1 MPRSLD
7 HRLGI
12 DVGGTNT
19 DAVILDRSDRVLAK
33 AKVPTTP
40 DVTGGIVAA
49 LDAVI
54 AAPGAEA
61 ARITHAMLGTT
72 HATNAVLERRKL
84 RRVAVIRI
92 GAPAT
97 LGIRPM
103 FEWPADLAGV
113 VAAGAVV
120 VPGGIEFDGRDLSAF
135 DDDAV
140 ARFLGSVAGRAD
152 GVAITSVFAPVSAR
166 HELLAAEIV
175 KRELGEV
182 HVSLSHEIGSVGLLE
197 RENATILNAAL
208 AGVAGEVAGA
218 LGRALAAHSLS
229 PVTFFAQN
237 DGTLMALDH
246 ALRYPVLTI
255 GSGPANS
262 IRGAAFLTGRTDAL
276 VADVGGTSTDIGVL
290 VNGFPRESSQGVEI
304 GGIRTNFRMPDLV
317 TIALGGGTVLSGDE
331 RKVRLGPESVGYR
344 LPSEALVFGGTTPT
358 LTDSAVATGR
368 ASLGDPRRTVPALP
382 FLRAAQRAADA
393 RLADAIDR
401 VKTAKGDLTLIAV
414 GGGSILIPDD
424 LPGVSEVIRPD
435 HFDAANAIGAAIASV
450 SGQVDRI
457 FHFGPGGRKA
467 ALDEASAEARDHAL
481 AAGADP
487 GTVEIVELEE
497 IPLAYLTSPA
507 VRIRAKA
514 AGALGGLYDTAE
526 AQRPNQRRDTPQSE
540 NSQVSG
546 THVSDRGDT

>member
-1 MPRSLD
+1 VPALD
-7 HRLGI
+7 YRLGI

-19 DAVILDRSDRVLAK
+19 DAVILDRADQVLAK

-40 DVTGGIVAA
+40 DVTGGIVTA
-49 LDAVI
+49 LDAVLGSSSI
-54 AAPGAEA
+54 EVS
-61 ARITHAMLGTT
+61 RISHAMLGTT

-84 RRVAVIRI
+84 HRVAVIRI

-97 LGIRPM
+97 LGVRPM
-103 FEWPADLAGV
+103 FEWPADLTAV
-113 VAAGAVV
+113 VAAGATIVG
-120 VPGGIEFDGRDLSAF
+120 GGIEFDGRDLTQF

-140 ARFLGSVAGRAD
+140 AAFLGSVAGRCD
-152 GVAITSVFAPVSAR
+152 GVAITSVFAPVSPR

-182 HVSLSHEIGSVGLLE
+182 PVSLSHEIGSVGLLE

-208 AGVAGEVAGA
+208 AGVAGDVARA
-218 LGRALAAHSLS
+218 LGQALTAHNLS

-262 IRGAAFLTGRTDAL
+262 IRGAAFLTGRSDAL
-276 VADVGGTSTDIGVL
+276 VADVGGTSTDVGVL

-317 TIALGGGTVLSGDE
+317 TIALGGGTIVSGG
-331 RKVRLGPESVGYR
+331 RAGGGLVRLGPESVGYR
-344 LPSEALVFGGTTPT
+344 LQEEALVFGGSTPT

-368 ASLGDPRRTVPALP
+368 ARLGDPSLTRPE
-382 FLRAAQRAADA
+382 LRLLEAAARASDTE
-393 RLADAIDR
+393 LADAIDR

-414 GGGSILIPDD
+414 GGGSILIPDE

-467 ALDEASAEARDHAL
+467 ALDEASQEARDHAV

-487 GTVEIVELEE
+487 GTVQIVELEE

-514 AGALGGLYDTAE
+514 AGALGGLYEHIHA
-526 AQRPNQRRDTPQSE
+526 
-540 NSQVSG
+540 SQ
-546 THVSDRGDT
+546 

>member
-1 MPRSLD
+1 VPALD
-7 HRLGI
+7 YRLGI

-40 DVTGGIVAA
+40 EVTGGIVAA

-54 AAPGAEA
+54 STPGIDA

-72 HATNAVLERRKL
+72 HATNAVLERRRL
-84 RRVAVIRI
+84 HRVAVIRI

-97 LGIRPM
+97 LGVRPM
-103 FEWPADLAGV
+103 FEWPAELTAV
-113 VAAGAVV
+113 VSAGATVV
-120 VPGGIEFDGRDLSAF
+120 HGGIEFDGRDLSPF
-135 DDDAV
+135 DDDEV
-140 ARFLGSVAGRAD
+140 ARFLSTVAGRCD
-152 GVAITSVFAPVSAR
+152 GVAITSVFAPVSPR

-208 AGVAGEVAGA
+208 TGVAGDVARA
-218 LGRALAAHSLS
+218 LDQALAAHSLA

-276 VADVGGTSTDIGVL
+276 VADAGGTSTDVGVL

-317 TIALGGGTVLSGDE
+317 TIALGGGTVLAGEDGGG
-331 RKVRLGPESVGYR
+331 VRLGPESVGYR
-344 LPSEALVFGGTTPT
+344 LRDEALIFGGATPT
-358 LTDSAVATGR
+358 LTDAAVAIGR
-368 ASLGDPRRTVPALP
+368 TRLGDPALTRPRREL
-382 FLRAAQRAADA
+382 LEAAARAADT
-393 RLADAIDR
+393 RLAEAIDR

-414 GGGSILIPDD
+414 GGGSVLIPDE
-424 LPGVSEVIRPD
+424 LPGVSEVLRPD

-457 FHFGPGGRKA
+457 FQFGPGGRKA
-467 ALDEASAEARDHAL
+467 ALDEASAEARDHAV

-487 GTVEIVELEE
+487 DTVSIVELEE

-514 AGALGGLYDTAE
+514 AGALGGLHAP
-526 AQRPNQRRDTPQSE
+526 AQT
-540 NSQVSG
+540 G
-546 THVSDRGDT
+546 

>member
-1 MPRSLD
+1 VPALD
-7 HRLGI
+7 YRLGI

-19 DAVILDRSDRVLAK
+19 DAVILDRSDQVLAK

-54 AAPGAEA
+54 ASPAVDA

-72 HATNAVLERRKL
+72 HATNAVLERRRL
-84 RRVAVIRI
+84 HRVAVLRI

-97 LGIRPM
+97 LGVRPM
-103 FEWPADLAGV
+103 FEWPAELTAV
-113 VAAGAVV
+113 VSAGAAI
-120 VPGGIEFDGRDLSAF
+120 VPGGIEFDGRDLSPF
-135 DDDAV
+135 DEDAV
-140 ARFLGSVAGRAD
+140 ARFLGTVAGRCD

-182 HVSLSHEIGSVGLLE
+182 HVSLSHEVGSVGLLE

-208 AGVAGEVAGA
+208 VGVAGDVAHA
-218 LGRALAAHSLS
+218 LDQALAAHQLS

-276 VADVGGTSTDIGVL
+276 VADAGGTSTDIGVL

-317 TIALGGGTVLSGDE
+317 TIALGGGTMLSAEPGGGL
-331 RKVRLGPESVGYR
+331 RLGPESVGYR
-344 LPSEALVFGGTTPT
+344 LRDEALIFGGQTPT
-358 LTDSAVATGR
+358 LTDAAVATGR
-368 ASLGDPRRTVPALP
+368 ARLGDPARTEARREL
-382 FLRAAQRAADA
+382 LAAASRAADSK
-393 RLADAIDR
+393 LAEAIDR

-414 GGGSILIPDD
+414 GGGSILIPDN
-424 LPGVSEVIRPD
+424 LPGVSEVLRPD

-467 ALDEASAEARDHAL
+467 ALDEASAEARDYAV

-487 GTVEIVELEE
+487 ESVQIVELEE

-514 AGALGGLYDTAE
+514 AGALGGLTAPLTTGP
-526 AQRPNQRRDTPQSE
+526 ATTGATSP
-540 NSQVSG
+540 
-546 THVSDRGDT
+546 

>member
-1 MPRSLD
+1 VPALD
-7 HRLGI
+7 YRLGI

-19 DAVILDRSDRVLAK
+19 DAVILDRADQVLAK

-49 LDAVI
+49 LDAVLRSSSI
-54 AAPGAEA
+54 EVS
-61 ARITHAMLGTT
+61 RITHAMLGTT

-84 RRVAVIRI
+84 HRVAVIRI

-97 LGIRPM
+97 LGVRPM
-103 FEWPADLAGV
+103 FEWPADLTAV
-113 VAAGAVV
+113 VAAGATVV
-120 VPGGIEFDGRDLSAF
+120 AGGIEFDGRDLSPF

-140 ARFLGSVAGRAD
+140 AAFLGSVAGRCD
-152 GVAITSVFAPVSAR
+152 GVAITSVFAPVSPR

-182 HVSLSHEIGSVGLLE
+182 PVSLSHEIGSVGLLE

-208 AGVAGEVAGA
+208 AGVAGDVARA
-218 LGRALAAHSLS
+218 LGQALAAHDLS

-262 IRGAAFLTGRTDAL
+262 IRGAAFLTGRSDAL
-276 VADVGGTSTDIGVL
+276 VADVGGTSTDVGVL

-317 TIALGGGTVLSGDE
+317 TIALGGGTIVMDGGGGE
-331 RKVRLGPESVGYR
+331 RAVRLGPESVGYR
-344 LPSEALVFGGTTPT
+344 LQTEALVFGGSTPT

-368 ASLGDPRRTVPALP
+368 ATLGDRSLTRPKLGLLEAAA
-382 FLRAAQRAADA
+382 RASDTE
-393 RLADAIDR
+393 LADAIDR

-414 GGGSILIPDD
+414 GGGSILIPDE

-467 ALDEASAEARDHAL
+467 ALDEASQEARDHAV

-487 GTVEIVELEE
+487 GTVQIVELEE

-514 AGALGGLYDTAE
+514 AGALGGLFDHQFQA
-526 AQRPNQRRDTPQSE
+526 
-540 NSQVSG
+540 SQ
-546 THVSDRGDT
+546 H